1 MEKAKAEGV
10 ELTPELA
17 DRDEKVRVLTDELQ
31 AYLDAGDSEQ
41 QVKFA
46 QLREQIR
53 VLESQVNEQMMKA
66 DSFNR
71 ECKALRKQLGKAHE
85 QN

>member
-1 MEKAKAEGV
+1 MIIVTSGLKD
-10 ELTPELA
+10 ELA
-17 DRDEKVRVLTDELQ
+17 DRDEKMRVLADELQ

-66 DSFNR
+66 DAFNR
-71 ECKALRKQLGKAHE
+71 DCKMLRKRLGKA
-85 QN
+85 